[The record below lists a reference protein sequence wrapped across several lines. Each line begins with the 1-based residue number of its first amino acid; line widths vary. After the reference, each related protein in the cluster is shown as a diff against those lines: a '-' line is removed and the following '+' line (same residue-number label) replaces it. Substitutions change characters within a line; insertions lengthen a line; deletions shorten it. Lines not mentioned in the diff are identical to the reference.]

1 MATPFRLTDSQ
12 LQLLL
17 AAAKPLDPDKRGLFL
32 ERVGAH
38 LRCNGSGHQ
47 AMPTSRPPWQ
57 RGSVA
62 CSSRHG
68 RTMPPETVGT
78 VIAMVLVAR
87 STARETVPEPYA
99 VRPLERFWRLGKGWP

>member
-38 LRCNGSGHQ
+38 LRCNCSGHPSDADVEAAVAAGLRGLQQQ
-47 AMPTSRPPWQ
+47 ARPDD
-57 RGSVA
+57 A
-62 CSSRHG
+62 
-68 RTMPPETVGT
+68 
-78 VIAMVLVAR
+78 A
-87 STARETVPEPYA
+87 
-99 VRPLERFWRLGKGWP
+99 